1 MTKTEYKKHLIKIVH
16 TLKSTN
22 GINDDDYRF
31 ILNERFSVDSSLKLD
46 IKALRE
52 LCLVLGYKGRF
63 ELKKDVLDEQNTD
76 EISFHISFKRYNKN
90 KNASA
95 KQIFTILKMWQ
106 EKSRTK
112 SYYALATFCDKIV
125 KKQPFKLGYLSKD
138 DATKLILALK
148 NFK

>member
-16 TLKSTN
+16 TLKSQN

-31 ILNERFSVDSSLKLD
+31 ILSKRFSVDSSKELD

-52 LCLVLGYKGRF
+52 LCIVLGYKGRF
-63 ELKKDVLDEQNTD
+63 ELKKDVLD

-106 EKSRTK
+106 EKSRAK

-125 KKQPFKLGYLSKD
+125 KKQPFRLGYLSKD